1 MRSSLAQRV
10 AWAAAVAVILAP
22 FGVLHA
28 EEAAEEEK
36 KPAAATEEAKPADQS
51 EEEPAGAAAAPK
63 GKRKS
68 PAIAGGLA
76 FFPGVVVHGAGHM
89 YAGSWMKGL
98 GLLAIEGAALGIG
111 ITTVTQ
117 NYGEI
122 EKVINGTQNGSIPTD
137 VGAAWQALGV
147 GLVCSMA
154 FLWTWFDD
162 MAGAPIAANEY
173 NRLAEEREGQAQLK
187 FMPTGDGAVL
197 ALVRRF

>member
-10 AWAAAVAVILAP
+10 AWAAAIAVIWAP
-22 FGVLHA
+22 FGVLRA

-36 KPAAATEEAKPADQS
+36 KPAATEERKAAEQT
-51 EEEPAGAAAAPK
+51 EEEPAEAAAAPK

-76 FFPGVVVHGAGHM
+76 FFPGVVVHGSGHM

-117 NYGEI
+117 NYAEI
-122 EKVINGTQNGSIPTD
+122 EKVINSAQNNGIPTD
-137 VGAAWQALGV
+137 VGAAWSALGV

-187 FMPTGDGAVL
+187 LMPTGDGAVL